1 MKINNKGFTLI
12 ELVVVLV
19 IMSLI
24 ASIALPNVVKIQS
37 SAKTQV
43 DKANRQTLLNAA
55 KIYYIDNTVTSDI
68 DWDKSSSEW
77 KEYLDKW
84 PEYPL
89 DKEVE
94 YTVLIKKDGEVLIE
108 PEIKEKLN
116 E

>member
-43 DKANRQTLLNAA
+43 DKANRQTLLNAV
-55 KIYYIDNTVTSDI
+55 KIYYIDNTY
-68 DWDKSSSEW
+68 DKHQNTKRDEKIRGGILW
-77 KEYLDKW
+77 LDTHILQFLHRKRM
-84 PEYPL
+84 
-89 DKEVE
+89 VNFQS
-94 YTVLIKKDGEVLIE
+94 IFQI
-108 PEIKEKLN
+108 
-116 E
+116 